1 VSASPL
7 AHVEPGLVLHLK
19 LRDVP
24 VTVRTDSAE
33 LLTLLRQYFDGF
45 ITPEPEGEGRL
56 VCALKE
62 TADIDAA
69 RLRDLPRRSGKPAK
83 ESYYDTPNGR
93 VVVKKRTGM
102 VIYSDRETRVITGDV
117 VANVNQVINAVQQ
130 VYMEEHL
137 DRDFFLLHAAAV
149 ASPEGTGVLIASP
162 SGLGKSSAA
171 LATMDCG
178 CRFMS
183 NDRVLVTL
191 TPTSAYLVGVPKK
204 PRINPGTVLALPSL
218 RSLLSAE
225 DLDAYS
231 RMDRAELW
239 NLESKLDADVEQLY
253 GSGSLV
259 LEAPLRLV
267 FLLAWTPNSTAEPRF
282 QEATEE
288 EAVERLSQ
296 QLVPEG
302 PYRQKP
308 QPLPGKDTLRA
319 MLRHVRTYVVTGG
332 VNLGAFASFARQVSS
347 EEQL

>member
-1 VSASPL
+1 MSTSPL

-45 ITPEPEGEGRL
+45 ITPEPEGQGRL
-56 VCALKE
+56 VCALKG

-102 VIYSDRETRVITGDV
+102 VIYSDGETRVITGDV

-130 VYMEEHL
+130 VYMEEHM
-137 DRDFFLLHAAAV
+137 DRDYFLLHAAAV
-149 ASPEGTGVLIASP
+149 ASPEGSGVLIASP

-171 LATMDCG
+171 LATMDRG
-178 CRFMS
+178 FRFMS

-191 TPTSAYLVGVPKK
+191 TPSSAYLVGVPKK

-225 DLDAYS
+225 ELETYS
-231 RMDRAELW
+231 HMGRKELW
-239 NLESKLDADVEQLY
+239 KLESKLDADVEHLF

-259 LEAPLRLV
+259 LEAPLGFL
-267 FLLAWTPNSTAEPRF
+267 FLLAWSPDNGEPQF
-282 QEATEE
+282 HEATED
-288 EAVERLSQ
+288 EALGRLSE

-302 PYRQKP
+302 PYRQQP
-308 QPLPGKDTLRA
+308 QPVPGTDTLRSLLA
-319 MLRHVRTYVVTGG
+319 HARTYIVTGG
-332 VNLGAFASFARQVSS
+332 VNLEAFAAFAREATSRV
-347 EEQL
+347 

>member
-1 VSASPL
+1 MADKGGDRAAAFSLRDHLFNADTLGQLAAEYAAGLPGFPAGAFLDRVRGSEAEMSALRS
-7 AHVEPGLVLHLK
+7 VVDGNTSLVLESDRASEAIASLWKDHEG
-19 LRDVP
+19 
-24 VTVRTDSAE
+24 E
-33 LLTLLRQYFDGF
+33 LL
-45 ITPEPEGEGRL
+45 
-56 VCALKE
+56 
-62 TADIDAA
+62 
-69 RLRDLPRRSGKPAK
+69 
-83 ESYYDTPNGR
+83 
-93 VVVKKRTGM
+93 
-102 VIYSDRETRVITGDV
+102 
-117 VANVNQVINAVQQ
+117 
-130 VYMEEHL
+130 
-137 DRDFFLLHAAAV
+137 AAV